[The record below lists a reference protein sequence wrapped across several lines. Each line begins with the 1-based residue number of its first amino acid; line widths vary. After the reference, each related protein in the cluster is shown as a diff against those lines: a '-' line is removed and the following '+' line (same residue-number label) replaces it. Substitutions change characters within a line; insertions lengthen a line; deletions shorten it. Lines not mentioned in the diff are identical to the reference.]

1 MGTPEDRWTQSM
13 VGSHVFRRN
22 DLSFV
27 RRNAA
32 RSASVG
38 EGGQS
43 KASKNAW
50 WSLGFKF
57 VASTLFSFAGF
68 MSSPS
73 APKKARMRH
82 DSSGDSRDR
91 VVRCP
96 IPNKIPRRAR
106 PDVLDG
112 VGLKADKAI
121 PARRGS
127 PN

>member
-1 MGTPEDRWTQSM
+1 M

-57 VASTLFSFAGF
+57 VTSTLFSFAGF
-68 MSSPS
+68 MSS
-73 APKKARMRH
+73 APKKRMRH

-112 VGLKADKAI
+112 VGLEADEAI